1 MINVNYLGLGYHAK
15 WHGKAIFL
23 PLVIFSTPNHLA
35 VMSSATA
42 TPTSSLAAE
51 AAVLLV
57 LLPPVGTA
65 QPVRAAT
72 LAALRALQQQLGSVI
87 RVLTVD
93 EGSYPVV
100 VHSFS
105 PLDLPA
111 FVLVR
116 RGVELWRQQGL
127 PEGESIVAQLLSKL
141 APPGSALG

>member
-1 MINVNYLGLGYHAK
+1 M
-15 WHGKAIFL
+15 
-23 PLVIFSTPNHLA
+23 PSPTPA
-35 VMSSATA
+35 PPSA
-42 TPTSSLAAE
+42 LAAE

-72 LAALRALQQQLGSVI
+72 LAALQALQQQLGSVI

-100 VHSFS
+100 VRSFS
-105 PLDLPA
+105 PVELPA

-116 RGVELWRQQGL
+116 RGVELWRRQGL
-127 PEGESIVAQLLSKL
+127 PEGEFIVAQLLGKL
-141 APPGSALG
+141 APPGAAELAAD